1 MPCELARRLL
11 PARRVVRPGQGLRWG
26 VDVIRTGFR
35 PDVHG
40 FAFLNRWLLDER
52 EQQEVRRRLRQAIS
66 LLSIFFANPL
76 AWRAAPTLQ
85 RRLTDRAEQALVQ
98 PYGLCGGMAFA
109 ALDYY
114 RRPDIS
120 FPRGDTSDNLPTRAT
135 SQGATLRDYLWQRL
149 LKSLA
154 DNAATFL
161 TWMAFLHYLPDR
173 EAGKR
178 WVGKKALRE
187 WQSLNKHLEAGRA
200 WPIGLVGTTEDPT
213 QNHQVVACACDEA
226 GDGTQV
232 IAVYDPN
239 CPGEVR
245 LIKFRFQAE
254 RFQVMQEDCAPGARG
269 PLQGFFCEQYRAHPA
284 PPRVSWP

>member
-1 MPCELARRLL
+1 MLRRALVLRSGHAGQLRGEVRVGAEALHRARRQLANRL
-11 PARRVVRPGQGLRWG
+11 GGLAELRRELGVADAVELRG
-26 VDVIRTGFR
+26 
-35 PDVHG
+35 
-40 FAFLNRWLLDER
+40 
-52 EQQEVRRRLRQAIS
+52 
-66 LLSIFFANPL
+66 
-76 AWRAAPTLQ
+76 
-85 RRLTDRAEQALVQ
+85 
-98 PYGLCGGMAFA
+98 
-109 ALDYY
+109 
-114 RRPDIS
+114 
-120 FPRGDTSDNLPTRAT
+120 
-135 SQGATLRDYLWQRL
+135 
-149 LKSLA
+149 
-154 DNAATFL
+154 
-161 TWMAFLHYLPDR
+161 HYLPDR

-178 WVGKKALRE
+178 WVGKKTLRE

-213 QNHQVVACACDEA
+213 QNHQVVACACDEP